1 MVCCAKSVQGF
12 SGPLSEKKG
21 CACVEMGRPLT
32 FEPAQ
37 LAGNLILKNVALRYG
52 SEMENCV
59 GSSDC

>member
-1 MVCCAKSVQGF
+1 MIIITGLFRSVVR
-12 SGPLSEKKG
+12 KKG

-32 FEPAQ
+32 FELAQ

-59 GSSDC
+59 GSSDY